1 MTDFES
7 QITRIELEPPYL
19 LFLGDA
25 EGDTYAKPGF
35 GVVPWR
41 PELCVGQLRTGSEV
55 DLGLP
60 EMTAAEAVAAG
71 ARSLIVG
78 VASVGGSFPDLWLS
92 SLVEAVRQGLHIV
105 AGMHTSLHDLP
116 GLSAAADEA
125 GVRLVDVRKPPPNLP
140 VGTGVDRSGLRLLT
154 VGTDCA
160 VGKKYT
166 ALAIEREMRE
176 RGMKATFRATGQTG
190 IMIAGEGIPIDAVV
204 ADFISGAAEV
214 LSPPN
219 DADHWDVIEGQG
231 SIVHPG
237 YAGVTLG
244 LLHGSQ
250 PDALVLC
257 HDATRTSI
265 ELGDGYD
272 LPAMPTVIEQYEEAG
287 ALTNPG
293 VRTVG
298 ISVNTSALAGGKGE
312 EYLRNLEDEV
322 AMPCVDPLK
331 DGVGRIVDAL
341 TNGGL

>member
-1 MTDFES
+1 MTNS
-7 QITRIELEPPYL
+7 ASHHTRVELEPPYL

-25 EGDTYAKPGF
+25 TGEIFAKTAF
-35 GVVPWR
+35 GVAHWR
-41 PELCVGQLRTGSEV
+41 PELCIGQLRLGSEV

-78 VASVGGSFPDLWLS
+78 VASVGGTFPDLWLS
-92 SLVEAVRQGLHIV
+92 SLVEAARQGLHIV
-105 AGMHTSLHDLP
+105 AGMHTSLRELP
-116 GLSAAADEA
+116 GLPAAAENA
-125 GVRLVDVRKPPPNLP
+125 GVRLIDIRKPPPNLP
-140 VGTGVDRSGLRLLT
+140 VGTGIDRPGRRLLT

-166 ALAIEREMRE
+166 ALAIEREMHG
-176 RGMKATFRATGQTG
+176 RGMNATFRATGQTG
-190 IMIAGEGIPIDAVV
+190 IVIAGEGIAIDAVV

-214 LSPPN
+214 LSPAS

-257 HDATRTSI
+257 HDATRTAV
-265 ELGDGYD
+265 ELWEGYD
-272 LPAMPTVIEQYEEAG
+272 LPDIPIIIERYVTAG
-287 ALTNPG
+287 KLTNPG
-293 VRTVG
+293 VRMVG
-298 ISVNTSALAGGKGE
+298 ISVNTSKLGGGE
-312 EYLRNLEDEV
+312 GEKYLRNLEDEV
-322 AMPCVDPLK
+322 AMPCVDPLA
-331 DGVGRIVDAL
+331 DGVGPIVDAL
-341 TNGGL
+341 MNGES